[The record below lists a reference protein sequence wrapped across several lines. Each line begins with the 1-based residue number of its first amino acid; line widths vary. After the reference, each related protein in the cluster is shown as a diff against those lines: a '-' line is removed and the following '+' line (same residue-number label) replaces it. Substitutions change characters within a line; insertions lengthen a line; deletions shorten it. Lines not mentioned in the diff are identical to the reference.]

1 MNILEKMKQDCGEL
15 DGIFC
20 RATEENLELLKSH
33 GWVQWGGPQ
42 CGTSIYAIDK
52 EEINNDF
59 VALSDGYISEYREFE
74 FINNVP
80 CFKEEK

>member
-1 MNILEKMKQDCGEL
+1 MNILEEMRKDCGKL

-20 RATEENLELLKSH
+20 RITEENLKSLKSH
-33 GWVQWGGPQ
+33 GWVQDGESR

-59 VALSDGYISEYREFE
+59 VALSDGHISEYREFE